1 MSFPLYAPMKNKTSA
16 FLLIYIIITALVST
30 TSCHRSEHTE
40 QQLLMMDTLS
50 DENPDTVLT
59 MLDCMDFNTMS
70 KSERMHA
77 ELLRGKAMNKAYVNF
92 TTDSVMLEVVDWYE
106 RHGNANQKMLAYYIL
121 GCAYRDLE
129 DALSALKYLNLA
141 VDAVDESDEDCDL
154 NTLMRVYSQMG
165 GLYQRVAAF
174 ENERIADM
182 HAERL
187 AWQIGDTISA
197 LRLMWLQACCL
208 FDSRNQS
215 EAIMILDSIA
225 QFTEKNGIQEDPD
238 LIYPIKT
245 DYYLERK
252 DIKCAEILLREYE
265 YKTGILTESLDTLN
279 YDMAHFYLKGKYY
292 NIAQK
297 PDSAIQMFNKLSHL
311 IELRPLYTS
320 QRHGLKEVSYQGLT
334 KAYSLKHQ
342 PDSVIKYA
350 NLYCQWNDS
359 STRAKSSEY
368 LLRYQSLYN
377 YAKVQEQAQK
387 AEQKASRL
395 RVIIIL
401 LVVFATTIVIVAW
414 LIYQKRLKKERQKQI
429 ETNKGY
435 QLLLHELEKSADELL
450 LIKTDSERFQREKE
464 SEIQK
469 LQTALAMYQDNEQSV
484 EQWSDERAIFACDIA
499 KRLHSLSSHAQK
511 ATPNELNC
519 LLVTAQNAFPKFYA
533 NITDAS
539 KGLSHTEII
548 ISILIRFQFI
558 PSEISLLL
566 GLSSQRITNLKSS
579 VNQKLF
585 GTQGAKTLDSHLMS
599 LK

>member
-1 MSFPLYAPMKNKTSA
+1 MFHFRIHYLFFPLIACILSA
-16 FLLIYIIITALVST
+16 CGPDKHAESIITEAEQLLNSKPDSALVVLEEIRDSKADWPH
-30 TSCHRSEHTE
+30 S
-40 QQLLMMDTLS
+40 QQ
-50 DENPDTVLT
+50 
-59 MLDCMDFNTMS
+59 
-70 KSERMHA
+70 MHY
-77 ELLRGKAMNKAYVNF
+77 ELVYAQAQNKAFVNF
-92 TTDSVMLEVVDWYE
+92 TTDSIVLSLVDYYE
-106 RHGNANQKMLAYYIL
+106 RHGNANEQMMANYMA

-129 DALSALKYLNLA
+129 DALSALKYLNRA
-141 VDAVDESDEDCDL
+141 VDAVDENDEDCDL

-174 ENERIADM
+174 ENERIADSN
-182 HAERL
+182 AERL
-187 AWQIGDTISA
+187 AWQICDTLSA
-197 LRLMWLQACCL
+197 LRLMRLRASTLYDALQ
-208 FDSRNQS
+208 QS
-215 EAIMILDSIA
+215 EALMILDSIV
-225 QFTEKNGIQEDPD
+225 QFCNEHGLPEQTKN
-238 LIYPIKT
+238 IYPMRIKYHIQT
-245 DYYLERK
+245 NNAS
-252 DIKCAEILLREYE
+252 CADSLLREYE
-265 YKTGILTESLDTLN
+265 SKMGIRPSTRDEDIVDIT
-279 YDMAHFYLKGKYY
+279 YFYRKGLYY
-292 NIAQK
+292 NLVEQ
-297 PDSAIQMFNKLSHL
+297 PDSAIQMFKRLLQLINK
-311 IELRPLYTS
+311 RPLYTVD
-320 QRHGLKEVSYQGLT
+320 RHELREGSYQGLT
-334 KAYSLKHQ
+334 EAYSLKHNS
-342 PDSVIKYA
+342 DSVIKYA

-359 STRAKSSEY
+359 STRAKSSEH

-377 YAKVQEQAQK
+377 YTKIQEQALK

-395 RVIIIL
+395 RVTMIL
-401 LVVFATTIVIVAW
+401 LVVMGIAIAIIAW
-414 LIYQKRLKKERQKQI
+414 SIYQKRLKKERQKQI

-435 QLLLHELEKSADELL
+435 QSLLHEIEKSAEELQL
-450 LIKTDSERFQREKE
+450 VKTDSERFQREKE

-539 KGLSHTEII
+539 KGLSHTEIV
-548 ISILIRFQFI
+548 ISILIRFRFI

>member
-1 MSFPLYAPMKNKTSA
+1 MVYLRIQHLFLPILA
-16 FLLIYIIITALVST
+16 FILFSCTDQHADSIITKAEQILNTKPDSALAVLDDIRESKEDWP
-30 TSCHRSEHTE
+30 RS
-40 QQLLMMDTLS
+40 QQM
-50 DENPDTVLT
+50 
-59 MLDCMDFNTMS
+59 
-70 KSERMHA
+70 RY
-77 ELLRGKAMNKAYVNF
+77 ELVYAQAQNKAFVNF
-92 TTDSVMLEVVDWYE
+92 TTDSIVLSLVDYYG
-106 RHGNANQKMLAYYIL
+106 RHGNANEQMMANYMA

-174 ENERIADM
+174 ENERFADM

-252 DIKCAEILLREYE
+252 EIKCVETLIREYE

-359 STRAKSSEY
+359 STRAKSSEH

-377 YAKVQEQAQK
+377 YTKIQEQALK

-414 LIYQKRLKKERQKQI
+414 SIYQKRLKKERQKQI

-435 QLLLHELEKSADELL
+435 QSLLHEIEKSAEELQL
-450 LIKTDSERFQREKE
+450 VKTDSERFLKEKE
-464 SEIQK
+464 LEIQS
-469 LQTALAMYQDNEQSV
+469 LQTALSMYQGNVQNV
-484 EQWSDERAIFACDIA
+484 EQWNNERTILQCDLVHH
-499 KRLHSLSSHAQK
+499 LHSLSAQGK
-511 ATPNELNC
+511 MATQDELDG
-519 LLVTAQNAFPKFYA
+519 LVTIAQNVFQKFHQT
-533 NITDAS
+533 ITDPT
-539 KGLSHTEII
+539 KRLSNREII
-548 ISILIRFQFI
+548 TCILIRFKFI
-558 PSEISLLL
+558 PSEIAVLTNNSY
-566 GLSSQRITNLKSS
+566 QQITNLKSS
-579 VNQKLF
+579 INKKLF
-585 GTQGAKTLDSHLMS
+585 DKKGAKTLDFHLMS

>member
-1 MSFPLYAPMKNKTSA
+1 MFHFRIHYLFFPLIACILSA
-16 FLLIYIIITALVST
+16 CGPDKHAESIITEAEQLLNSKPDSALVVLEEIRDSKADWP
-30 TSCHRSEHTE
+30 RS
-40 QQLLMMDTLS
+40 QQM
-50 DENPDTVLT
+50 
-59 MLDCMDFNTMS
+59 
-70 KSERMHA
+70 RY
-77 ELLRGKAMNKAYVNF
+77 ELVYAQAQNKAFVNF
-92 TTDSVMLEVVDWYE
+92 TTDSIVLSLVDYYG
-106 RHGNANQKMLAYYIL
+106 RHGNANEQMMANYMA

-141 VDAVDESDEDCDL
+141 VDAVDEGDEDCDL

-174 ENERIADM
+174 ESERIADS

-187 AWQIGDTISA
+187 AWQICDTLSA
-197 LRLMWLQACCL
+197 LRLMRLRASTLYDAHQPLQSL
-208 FDSRNQS
+208 
-215 EAIMILDSIA
+215 MILDSII
-225 QFTEKNGIQEDPD
+225 QFCNKHGLPEQTKI
-238 LIYPIKT
+238 IYPMRIKYHIET
-245 DYYLERK
+245 NNALSADS
-252 DIKCAEILLREYE
+252 LLREYE
-265 YKTGILTESLDTLN
+265 QKMNIQPLTPDEKIIDIT
-279 YDMAHFYLKGKYY
+279 HFYRKGLYY
-292 NIAQK
+292 NLIEQ
-297 PDSAIQMFNKLSHL
+297 PDSAIMMFQKLIRL
-311 IELRPLYTS
+311 INIRSLYTVGKYDL
-320 QRHGLKEVSYQGLT
+320 REGAFKGLSE
-334 KAYSLKHQ
+334 AYSYKHQ
-342 PDSVIKYA
+342 ADSVIKYA

-359 STRAKSSEY
+359 SIRARASEH
-368 LLRYQSLYN
+368 LLRFQSLYN
-377 YAKVQEQAQK
+377 YTKIQEQALN

-414 LIYQKRLKKERQKQI
+414 SIYQKRLKKERQKQI
-429 ETNKGY
+429 ATNKEY
-435 QLLLHELEKSADELL
+435 QLMLHELEKSAEELL
-450 LIKTDSERFQREKE
+450 LVKTDSERFQREKE

-548 ISILIRFQFI
+548 ISILIRFRFI

>member
-1 MSFPLYAPMKNKTSA
+1 MNSRLRFIYSLLGA
-16 FLLIYIIITALVST
+16 FILFSCTDKHADSIITKA
-30 TSCHRSEHTE
+30 E
-40 QQLLMMDTLS
+40 QLLNTK
-50 DENPDTVLT
+50 PDSALAVL
-59 MLDCMDFNTMS
+59 DDIRES
-70 KSERMHA
+70 KEDWPRSQQMRY
-77 ELLRGKAMNKAYVNF
+77 ELVYAQAQNKAYVNF
-92 TTDSVMLEVVDWYE
+92 TTDSIVLSLVDYYE
-106 RHGNANQKMLAYYIL
+106 RHGNANEQMMANYMA

-141 VDAVDESDEDCDL
+141 VDAVDEKDGDCDL
-154 NTLMRVYSQMG
+154 HTLMRVYSQMG

-187 AWQIGDTISA
+187 AWQIGDTLSA

-377 YAKVQEQAQK
+377 YAKVQEQALK

-435 QLLLHELEKSADELL
+435 QSLLHEIEKSAEELQL
-450 LIKTDSERFQREKE
+450 VKTDSERFLKEKE
-464 SEIQK
+464 LEIQS
-469 LQTALAMYQDNEQSV
+469 LQTALSMYQGNVQNI
-484 EQWSDERAIFACDIA
+484 EQWNNERTILQCDLVHH
-499 KRLHSLSSHAQK
+499 LHSLSAQGK
-511 ATPNELNC
+511 VATQDELDG
-519 LLVTAQNAFPKFYA
+519 LVTIAQNVFQKFHQT
-533 NITDAS
+533 ITDPT
-539 KGLSHTEII
+539 KRLSNREII
-548 ISILIRFQFI
+548 TCILIRFKFI
-558 PSEISLLL
+558 PSEIAVLTNNSY
-566 GLSSQRITNLKSS
+566 QQITNLKSTI
-579 VNQKLF
+579 NKKLF
-585 GTQGAKTLDSHLMS
+585 DKNGAKTLDSNLMS

>member
-1 MSFPLYAPMKNKTSA
+1 MVYLRIQHLFLPILA
-16 FLLIYIIITALVST
+16 FILFSCTDKHADSIITKA
-30 TSCHRSEHTE
+30 E
-40 QQLLMMDTLS
+40 QLLNTK
-50 DENPDTVLT
+50 PDSVLAV
-59 MLDCMDFNTMS
+59 LDDIRES
-70 KSERMHA
+70 KEDWPRSQQMRY
-77 ELLRGKAMNKAYVNF
+77 ELVYAQAQNKAYVNF
-92 TTDSVMLEVVDWYE
+92 TTDSIVLSLVDYYG
-106 RHGNANQKMLAYYIL
+106 RHGNANEQMMANYMA

-154 NTLMRVYSQMG
+154 STLMRVYSQMG

-174 ENERIADM
+174 ESERIADS

-187 AWQIGDTISA
+187 AWQICDTLSA
-197 LRLMWLQACCL
+197 LRLMRLRASTLYDAHQPLQSL
-208 FDSRNQS
+208 
-215 EAIMILDSIA
+215 MILDSII
-225 QFTEKNGIQEDPD
+225 QFCNKHGLPEQTKI
-238 LIYPIKT
+238 IYPMRIKYHIET
-245 DYYLERK
+245 NNALSADS
-252 DIKCAEILLREYE
+252 LLREYE
-265 YKTGILTESLDTLN
+265 QKMNIQPLTPDEKIIDIT
-279 YDMAHFYLKGKYY
+279 HFYRKGLYY
-292 NIAQK
+292 NLIEQ
-297 PDSAIQMFNKLSHL
+297 PDSAIMMFQKLIRL
-311 IELRPLYTS
+311 INIRSLYTVGKYDL
-320 QRHGLKEVSYQGLT
+320 REGAFKGLSE
-334 KAYSLKHQ
+334 AYSYKHQ
-342 PDSVIKYA
+342 ADSVIKYA

-359 STRAKSSEY
+359 SIRARASEH
-368 LLRYQSLYN
+368 LLRFQSLYN
-377 YAKVQEQAQK
+377 YTKIQEQALN

-401 LVVFATTIVIVAW
+401 LVFFATTIVIVAW
-414 LIYQKRLKKERQKQI
+414 SIYQKRLKKERQKQI
-429 ETNKGY
+429 ATNKEY
-435 QLLLHELEKSADELL
+435 QLLLHELEKSAEELL
-450 LIKTDSERFQREKE
+450 LVKTDSERFQREKE

-539 KGLSHTEII
+539 KGLSHIEII
-548 ISILIRFQFI
+548 ISILIRFRFI

>member
-1 MSFPLYAPMKNKTSA
+1 MSLPVYAPMKNKTSA
-16 FLLIYIIITALVST
+16 FLLISMIITALLCF
-30 TSCHRSEHTE
+30 TSCYRYGHAE

-59 MLDCMDFNTMS
+59 MLDRMDFSSMS
-70 KSERMHA
+70 KFERMHA
-77 ELLRGKAMNKAYVNF
+77 ELLKGKAMNKAYVNF

-129 DALSALKYLNLA
+129 DAPSALKYLNLT

-154 NTLMRVYSQMG
+154 HTLMRVYSQMG

-225 QFTEKNGIQEDPD
+225 QFTEKNGIREDPD

-297 PDSAIQMFNKLSHL
+297 PDSAIQMFNKLLHL
-311 IELRPLYTS
+311 LGQRPLYTS

-334 KAYSLKHQ
+334 EAYSLKHN

-359 STRAKSSEY
+359 STRAKSSEH
-368 LLRYQSLYN
+368 LIRYQSLYN
-377 YAKVQEQAQK
+377 YTKIQEQALK

-395 RVIIIL
+395 RLTMIL
-401 LVVFATTIVIVAW
+401 LVVIGIAIAIIVW
-414 LIYQKRLKKERQKQI
+414 SIYQKRLKKERQKQI
-429 ETNKGY
+429 ATNKEY
-435 QLLLHELEKSADELL
+435 QLLLHELEKSAEELL
-450 LIKTDSERFQREKE
+450 LVKTDSERFQREKE

-548 ISILIRFQFI
+548 ISILIRFRFI

>member
-1 MSFPLYAPMKNKTSA
+1 MVVFRKQYLFLPILA
-16 FLLIYIIITALVST
+16 FILFSCTDKHADSIITKA
-30 TSCHRSEHTE
+30 E
-40 QQLLMMDTLS
+40 QLLNTK
-50 DENPDTVLT
+50 PDSALAVL
-59 MLDCMDFNTMS
+59 DDIRES
-70 KSERMHA
+70 KEDWPRSQQMRY
-77 ELLRGKAMNKAYVNF
+77 ELVYAQAQNKAFVNF
-92 TTDSVMLEVVDWYE
+92 TTDSIVLSLVDYYE
-106 RHGNANQKMLAYYIL
+106 RHGNANEQMMANYMA

-129 DALSALKYLNLA
+129 DALSALKYLNRA
-141 VDAVDESDEDCDL
+141 VDAVDENDEDCDL
-154 NTLMRVYSQMG
+154 STLMRVYSQMG

-208 FDSRNQS
+208 YDSRNQS

-377 YAKVQEQAQK
+377 YAKVQEQALK

-435 QLLLHELEKSADELL
+435 QSLLHEIEKSAEELQL
-450 LIKTDSERFQREKE
+450 VKTDSERFLKEKE
-464 SEIQK
+464 LEIQS
-469 LQTALAMYQDNEQSV
+469 LQTALSMYQGNVQNV
-484 EQWSDERAIFACDIA
+484 EQWNNERTILQCDLVHH
-499 KRLHSLSSHAQK
+499 LHSLSAQGK
-511 ATPNELNC
+511 VATQDELDG
-519 LLVTAQNAFPKFYA
+519 LVTIAQNVFQKFHQT
-533 NITDAS
+533 ITDPT
-539 KGLSHTEII
+539 KRLSNREII
-548 ISILIRFQFI
+548 TCILIRFKFI
-558 PSEISLLL
+558 PSEIAVLTNNSY
-566 GLSSQRITNLKSS
+566 QQITNLKSTI
-579 VNQKLF
+579 NKKLF
-585 GTQGAKTLDSHLMS
+585 DKKGAKTLDSNLMS

>member
-1 MSFPLYAPMKNKTSA
+1 MYRTIKTILLLPILA
-16 FLLIYIIITALVST
+16 FILFSCTDKHADSIITKA
-30 TSCHRSEHTE
+30 E
-40 QQLLMMDTLS
+40 QLLNTK
-50 DENPDTVLT
+50 PDSALAVL
-59 MLDCMDFNTMS
+59 DDIRES
-70 KSERMHA
+70 KEDWPRSQQMRY
-77 ELLRGKAMNKAYVNF
+77 ELVYAQAQNKAFVNF
-92 TTDSVMLEVVDWYE
+92 TTDSIVLSLVDYYE
-106 RHGNANQKMLAYYIL
+106 RHGNANEQMMANYMA

-154 NTLMRVYSQMG
+154 NTLMSVYSQMG

-208 FDSRNQS
+208 YDSRNQS
-215 EAIMILDSIA
+215 QAIMILDSIA

-252 DIKCAEILLREYE
+252 EIKCVETLIREYE

-279 YDMAHFYLKGKYY
+279 YDMAHFYRKGKYY

-297 PDSAIQMFNKLSHL
+297 PDSAIQMFNKLLHL
-311 IELRPLYTS
+311 LGQRPLYTS

-334 KAYSLKHQ
+334 EAYSLKHN

-359 STRAKSSEY
+359 STRAKSSEH

-377 YAKVQEQAQK
+377 YAKIQDQALK

-395 RVIIIL
+395 RVTMIL
-401 LVVFATTIVIVAW
+401 LVVIGIAIAIIVW
-414 LIYQKRLKKERQKQI
+414 SIYQERLKKERQKQI
-429 ETNKGY
+429 ATNKEY
-435 QLLLHELEKSADELL
+435 QLLMHELERAAEELL
-450 LIKTDSERFQREKE
+450 LVKTDSERFLKEKD
-464 SEIQK
+464 SEIHS
-469 LQTALAMYQDNEQSV
+469 LQTSLSMYQGNTLDV
-484 EQWSDERAIFACDIA
+484 EQWNNERTILQCDLVHH
-499 KRLHSLSSHAQK
+499 LHSLSAQGK
-511 ATPNELNC
+511 VATQNELDG
-519 LLVTAQNAFPKFYA
+519 LVTIAQNVFQKFHQT
-533 NITDAS
+533 ITDPT
-539 KGLSHTEII
+539 KRLSNREII
-548 ISILIRFQFI
+548 TCILIRFKFI
-558 PSEISLLL
+558 PSEIAVLTNNSY
-566 GLSSQRITNLKSS
+566 QQITNLKSTI
-579 VNQKLF
+579 NKKLF
-585 GTQGAKTLDSHLMS
+585 DKKGAKTLDSNLMS

>member
-1 MSFPLYAPMKNKTSA
+1 MVVFRKQYLFLPILA
-16 FLLIYIIITALVST
+16 FILFSCTDKHADSIITKA
-30 TSCHRSEHTE
+30 E
-40 QQLLMMDTLS
+40 QLLSTK
-50 DENPDTVLT
+50 PDSALAVL
-59 MLDCMDFNTMS
+59 DDIRKS
-70 KSERMHA
+70 KEDWPRSQQMRY
-77 ELLRGKAMNKAYVNF
+77 ELVYAQAQNKAFVNF
-92 TTDSVMLEVVDWYE
+92 TTDSIVLSLVDYYE
-106 RHGNANQKMLAYYIL
+106 RHGNANEQMMANYMA

-154 NTLMRVYSQMG
+154 NTLMSVYSQMG

-208 FDSRNQS
+208 YDSRNQS
-215 EAIMILDSIA
+215 QAIMILDSIA

-252 DIKCAEILLREYE
+252 EIKCVETLIREYE

-279 YDMAHFYLKGKYY
+279 YDMAHFYRKGKYY

-297 PDSAIQMFNKLSHL
+297 PDSAIQMFNKLLHL
-311 IELRPLYTS
+311 LGQRPLYTS

-334 KAYSLKHQ
+334 EAYSLKHN

-350 NLYCQWNDS
+350 KLYCQWNDS
-359 STRAKSSEY
+359 STRAKSSEH

-377 YAKVQEQAQK
+377 YAKIQDQALK

-395 RVIIIL
+395 RVTMIL
-401 LVVFATTIVIVAW
+401 LVVIGIAIAIIVW
-414 LIYQKRLKKERQKQI
+414 SIYQERLKKERQKQI
-429 ETNKGY
+429 ATNKEY
-435 QLLLHELEKSADELL
+435 QLLMHKLERAAEELL
-450 LIKTDSERFQREKE
+450 LVKTDSERFLKEKD
-464 SEIQK
+464 SEIHS
-469 LQTALAMYQDNEQSV
+469 LQTSLSMYQGNTLDV
-484 EQWSDERAIFACDIA
+484 EQWNNERTILQCDLVHH
-499 KRLHSLSSHAQK
+499 LHSLSAQGK
-511 ATPNELNC
+511 VATQNELDG
-519 LLVTAQNAFPKFYA
+519 LVTIAQNVFQKFHQT
-533 NITDAS
+533 ITDPT
-539 KGLSHTEII
+539 KRLSNREII
-548 ISILIRFQFI
+548 TCILIRFKFI
-558 PSEISLLL
+558 PSEIAVLTNNSY
-566 GLSSQRITNLKSS
+566 QQITNLKSTI
-579 VNQKLF
+579 NKKLF
-585 GTQGAKTLDSHLMS
+585 DKNGAKTLDSNLMS

>member
-1 MSFPLYAPMKNKTSA
+1 MAHFRIHYLSLFMLA
-16 FLLIYIIITALVST
+16 FILSSCTDKHADSLIA
-30 TSCHRSEHTE
+30 EA
-40 QQLLMMDTLS
+40 QQLLNTK
-50 DENPDTVLT
+50 PDSAIVVLDSVRGNKT
-59 MLDCMDFNTMS
+59 DWPRSQQM
-70 KSERMHA
+70 RY
-77 ELLRGKAMNKAYVNF
+77 ELVYAQAQNKAYVNF
-92 TTDSVMLEVVDWYE
+92 TTDSIVLSLVDYYN
-106 RHGNANQKMLAYYIL
+106 RHGNANEQMMANYMA

-129 DALSALKYLNLA
+129 DALSALKYLNRA

-174 ENERIADM
+174 ENERIADSN
-182 HAERL
+182 AERL
-187 AWQIGDTISA
+187 AWQICDTLSA
-197 LRLMWLQACCL
+197 LRLMWAQACCL
-208 FDSRNQS
+208 YDSRNQS

-292 NIAQK
+292 NITQK
-297 PDSAIQMFNKLSHL
+297 PDSAIQMFNKLLHL
-311 IELRPLYTS
+311 LGQRPLYTS

-334 KAYSLKHQ
+334 EAYSLKHN

-359 STRAKSSEY
+359 STRAKSSEH

-377 YAKVQEQAQK
+377 YTKIQEQALK

-414 LIYQKRLKKERQKQI
+414 SIYQKRLKKERQKQI

-435 QLLLHELEKSADELL
+435 QSLLHEIEKSAEELQL
-450 LIKTDSERFQREKE
+450 VKTDSERFLKEKE
-464 SEIQK
+464 LEIQS
-469 LQTALAMYQDNEQSV
+469 LQTALSMYQGNVQNV
-484 EQWSDERAIFACDIA
+484 EQWNNERTILQCDLVHH
-499 KRLHSLSSHAQK
+499 LHSLSAQGK
-511 ATPNELNC
+511 VATQDELDG
-519 LLVTAQNAFPKFYA
+519 LVTIAQNVFQKFHQT
-533 NITDAS
+533 ITDPT
-539 KGLSHTEII
+539 KRLSNREII
-548 ISILIRFQFI
+548 TCILIRFKFI
-558 PSEISLLL
+558 PSEIAVLTNNSY
-566 GLSSQRITNLKSS
+566 QQITNLKST
-579 VNQKLF
+579 VNKKLF
-585 GTQGAKTLDSHLMS
+585 DKKGAKTLDSNLMS

>member
-1 MSFPLYAPMKNKTSA
+1 MSFPLYVPMKNKTSV
-16 FLLIYIIITALVST
+16 FLLIYIIITALIST

-50 DENPDTVLT
+50 DVNPNTVLL
-59 MLDCMDFNTMS
+59 MLDSMDLSTMS
-70 KSERMHA
+70 RSERMHA

-174 ENERIADM
+174 ENERIADSN
-182 HAERL
+182 AERL

-208 FDSRNQS
+208 YDSRNQS
-215 EAIMILDSIA
+215 QAIMILDSIA

-297 PDSAIQMFNKLSHL
+297 PDSAIQMFNKLLHL
-311 IELRPLYTS
+311 LGQRPLYTS
-320 QRHGLKEVSYQGLT
+320 QRHGLKEVCYQGLT
-334 KAYSLKHQ
+334 EAYSLKHN

-359 STRAKSSEY
+359 STRAKSSEH

-377 YAKVQEQAQK
+377 YTKIQEQALK
-387 AEQKASRL
+387 AEQKASHL
-395 RVIIIL
+395 RVTMIL
-401 LVVFATTIVIVAW
+401 LVVIGIAIAIIVW
-414 LIYQKRLKKERQKQI
+414 SIYQKRLKKERQKQI

-435 QLLLHELEKSADELL
+435 QSLLHEIEKSAEELQL
-450 LIKTDSERFQREKE
+450 VKTDSERFQREKE

-499 KRLHSLSSHAQK
+499 KHLHSLSSHAQN
-511 ATPNELNC
+511 ATPNELNS
-519 LLVTAQNAFPKFYA
+519 LLDTAQNAFPKFYA

>member
-1 MSFPLYAPMKNKTSA
+1 
-16 FLLIYIIITALVST
+16 
-30 TSCHRSEHTE
+30 
-40 QQLLMMDTLS
+40 MMDTLS

-59 MLDCMDFNTMS
+59 MLDCMDFNAMS

-106 RHGNANQKMLAYYIL
+106 RHGNANQKMMAYYIL

-174 ENERIADM
+174 ENERIADSN
-182 HAERL
+182 AERL
-187 AWQIGDTISA
+187 AWQICDTLSA
-197 LRLMWLQACCL
+197 LRLMRLRASTLYDALQ
-208 FDSRNQS
+208 QS
-215 EAIMILDSIA
+215 EALMILDSIV
-225 QFTEKNGIQEDPD
+225 QFCNEHGLPEQTKN
-238 LIYPIKT
+238 IYPMRIKYHIQT
-245 DYYLERK
+245 NNAS
-252 DIKCAEILLREYE
+252 CADSLLREYE
-265 YKTGILTESLDTLN
+265 SKMGIRPSTQDEDIVDIT
-279 YDMAHFYLKGKYY
+279 YFYRKGLYY
-292 NIAQK
+292 NLVEQ
-297 PDSAIQMFNKLSHL
+297 PDSAIQMFKRLLQLINK
-311 IELRPLYTS
+311 RPLYTVG
-320 QRHGLKEVSYQGLT
+320 RHELREGSYQGLT
-334 KAYSLKHQ
+334 EAYSLKHN

-359 STRAKSSEY
+359 STRAKSSEH

-377 YAKVQEQAQK
+377 YTKIQEQALK
-387 AEQKASRL
+387 AEQKASHL
-395 RVIIIL
+395 RVTMIL
-401 LVVFATTIVIVAW
+401 LVVIGIAIAIIVW
-414 LIYQKRLKKERQKQI
+414 SIYQKRLKKERQKQI
-429 ETNKGY
+429 ATNKEY

-450 LIKTDSERFQREKE
+450 LVKTDSERFQREKE

-539 KGLSHTEII
+539 KGLSHTEIT
-548 ISILIRFQFI
+548 ISILIRFRFI

>member
-1 MSFPLYAPMKNKTSA
+1 MAHFRIHYLSLFILA
-16 FLLIYIIITALVST
+16 FILFSCTDKHADSIITKA
-30 TSCHRSEHTE
+30 E
-40 QQLLMMDTLS
+40 QLLNTK
-50 DENPDTVLT
+50 PDSALAVL
-59 MLDCMDFNTMS
+59 DDIRES
-70 KSERMHA
+70 KEDWPRSQQMRY
-77 ELLRGKAMNKAYVNF
+77 ELVYAQAQNKAYVNF
-92 TTDSVMLEVVDWYE
+92 TTDSIVLSLVDYYG
-106 RHGNANQKMLAYYIL
+106 RHGNANEQMMANYMA

-154 NTLMRVYSQMG
+154 STLMRVYSQMG

-174 ENERIADM
+174 ESERIADS

-187 AWQIGDTISA
+187 AWQICDTLSA
-197 LRLMWLQACCL
+197 LRLMRLRASTLYDAHQPLQSL
-208 FDSRNQS
+208 
-215 EAIMILDSIA
+215 MILDSII
-225 QFTEKNGIQEDPD
+225 QFCNKHGLPEQTKI
-238 LIYPIKT
+238 IYPMRIKYHIET
-245 DYYLERK
+245 NNALSADS
-252 DIKCAEILLREYE
+252 LLREYE
-265 YKTGILTESLDTLN
+265 QKMNIQPLTPDEKIIDIT
-279 YDMAHFYLKGKYY
+279 HFYRKGLYY
-292 NIAQK
+292 NLIEQ
-297 PDSAIQMFNKLSHL
+297 PDSAIMMFQKLIRL
-311 IELRPLYTS
+311 INIRSLYTVGKYDL
-320 QRHGLKEVSYQGLT
+320 REGAFKGLSE
-334 KAYSLKHQ
+334 AYSYKHQ
-342 PDSVIKYA
+342 ADSVIKYA

-359 STRAKSSEY
+359 SIRARASEH
-368 LLRYQSLYN
+368 LLRFQSLYN
-377 YAKVQEQAQK
+377 YTKIQEQALN

-401 LVVFATTIVIVAW
+401 LVFFATTIVIVAW
-414 LIYQKRLKKERQKQI
+414 SIYQKRLKKERQKQI
-429 ETNKGY
+429 ATNKEY

-450 LIKTDSERFQREKE
+450 LVKTDSERFQREKE

-469 LQTALAMYQDNEQSV
+469 LQTALAIYQDNEQSV

-548 ISILIRFQFI
+548 ISILIRFRFI

>member
-1 MSFPLYAPMKNKTSA
+1 MVYLRIQYLFLPILAFILFSCTDKHADSIITKAEQLLNTKPDSA
-16 FLLIYIIITALVST
+16 FAVLDDIRESKEDWPRSQQMRYELVYA
-30 TSCHRSEHTE
+30 
-40 QQLLMMDTLS
+40 QAQ
-50 DENPDTVLT
+50 
-59 MLDCMDFNTMS
+59 
-70 KSERMHA
+70 
-77 ELLRGKAMNKAYVNF
+77 NKAFVNF
-92 TTDSVMLEVVDWYE
+92 TTDSIVLSLVDYYG
-106 RHGNANQKMLAYYIL
+106 RHGNANEQMMANYMA

-141 VDAVDESDEDCDL
+141 VDAVDEGDEDCDL

-174 ENERIADM
+174 ESERIADS

-187 AWQIGDTISA
+187 AWQICDTLSA
-197 LRLMWLQACCL
+197 LRLMRLRASTLYDAHQPLQSL
-208 FDSRNQS
+208 
-215 EAIMILDSIA
+215 MILDSII
-225 QFTEKNGIQEDPD
+225 QFCNKHGLPEQTKI
-238 LIYPIKT
+238 IYPMRIKYHIET
-245 DYYLERK
+245 NNALSADS
-252 DIKCAEILLREYE
+252 LLREYE
-265 YKTGILTESLDTLN
+265 QKMNIQPLTPDEKIIDIT
-279 YDMAHFYLKGKYY
+279 HFYRKGLYY
-292 NIAQK
+292 NLIEQ
-297 PDSAIQMFNKLSHL
+297 PDSAIMMFQKLIRL
-311 IELRPLYTS
+311 INIRSLYTVGKYDL
-320 QRHGLKEVSYQGLT
+320 REGAFKGLSE
-334 KAYSLKHQ
+334 AYSYKHQ
-342 PDSVIKYA
+342 ADSVIKYA

-359 STRAKSSEY
+359 SIRARASEH
-368 LLRYQSLYN
+368 LLRFQSLYN
-377 YAKVQEQAQK
+377 YTKIQEQALN

-414 LIYQKRLKKERQKQI
+414 SIYQKRLKKERQKQI
-429 ETNKGY
+429 ATNKEY

-450 LIKTDSERFQREKE
+450 LVKTDSERFQREKE

-548 ISILIRFQFI
+548 ISILIRFRFI

-585 GTQGAKTLDSHLMS
+585 GTQGAKTLYSHLMS

>member
-1 MSFPLYAPMKNKTSA
+1 MVYLRIQHLFLPILA
-16 FLLIYIIITALVST
+16 FILFSCTDQHADSIITKAEQILNTKPDSALAVLDDIRESKEDWP
-30 TSCHRSEHTE
+30 RS
-40 QQLLMMDTLS
+40 QQM
-50 DENPDTVLT
+50 
-59 MLDCMDFNTMS
+59 
-70 KSERMHA
+70 RY
-77 ELLRGKAMNKAYVNF
+77 ELVYAQAQNKAYVNF
-92 TTDSVMLEVVDWYE
+92 TTDSIVLSLVDYYG
-106 RHGNANQKMLAYYIL
+106 RHGNANEQMMANYMA

-154 NTLMRVYSQMG
+154 STLMRVYSQMG

-174 ENERIADM
+174 ESERIADS

-187 AWQIGDTISA
+187 AWQICDTLSA
-197 LRLMWLQACCL
+197 LRLMRLRASTLYDAHHPLQSL
-208 FDSRNQS
+208 
-215 EAIMILDSIA
+215 MILDSII
-225 QFTEKNGIQEDPD
+225 QFCNKHGLPEQTKI
-238 LIYPIKT
+238 IYPMRIKYHIET
-245 DYYLERK
+245 NNALSADS
-252 DIKCAEILLREYE
+252 LLREYE
-265 YKTGILTESLDTLN
+265 QKMNIQPLTPDEKIIDIT
-279 YDMAHFYLKGKYY
+279 HFYRKGLYY
-292 NIAQK
+292 NLIEQ
-297 PDSAIQMFNKLSHL
+297 PDSAIMMFQKLIRL
-311 IELRPLYTS
+311 INIRSLYTVGKYDL
-320 QRHGLKEVSYQGLT
+320 REGAFKGLSE
-334 KAYSLKHQ
+334 AYSYKHQ
-342 PDSVIKYA
+342 ADSVIKYA

-359 STRAKSSEY
+359 SIRARASEH
-368 LLRYQSLYN
+368 LLRFQSLYN
-377 YAKVQEQAQK
+377 YTKIQEQALN

-401 LVVFATTIVIVAW
+401 LVFFATTIVIVAW
-414 LIYQKRLKKERQKQI
+414 SIYQKRLKKERQKQI
-429 ETNKGY
+429 ATNKEY
-435 QLLLHELEKSADELL
+435 QLLLHELEKSAEELL
-450 LIKTDSERFQREKE
+450 LVKTDSERFQREKE

-548 ISILIRFQFI
+548 ISILIRFRFI

>member
-1 MSFPLYAPMKNKTSA
+1 MKNKTSA
-16 FLLIYIIITALVST
+16 FLLIYIIITALLGA
-30 TSCHRSEHTE
+30 TSCYRSEHTE

-59 MLDCMDFNTMS
+59 MLDCMDFNAMS

-106 RHGNANQKMLAYYIL
+106 RHGNANQKMMAYYIL

-174 ENERIADM
+174 ENERIADSN
-182 HAERL
+182 AERL
-187 AWQIGDTISA
+187 AWQICDTLSA
-197 LRLMWLQACCL
+197 LRLMRLRASTLYDALQ
-208 FDSRNQS
+208 QS
-215 EAIMILDSIA
+215 EALMILDSIV
-225 QFTEKNGIQEDPD
+225 QFCNEHGLPEQTKN
-238 LIYPIKT
+238 IYPMRIKYHIQT
-245 DYYLERK
+245 NNAS
-252 DIKCAEILLREYE
+252 CADSLLREYE
-265 YKTGILTESLDTLN
+265 SKMGIRPSTQDEDIVDIT
-279 YDMAHFYLKGKYY
+279 YFYRKGLYY
-292 NIAQK
+292 NLVEQ
-297 PDSAIQMFNKLSHL
+297 PDSAIQMFKRLLQLINK
-311 IELRPLYTS
+311 RPLYTVG
-320 QRHGLKEVSYQGLT
+320 RHELREGSYQGLT
-334 KAYSLKHQ
+334 EAYSLKHN

-377 YAKVQEQAQK
+377 YAKVQEQALK

-548 ISILIRFQFI
+548 ISILIRFRFI

-579 VNQKLF
+579 VNQKMF

>member
-1 MSFPLYAPMKNKTSA
+1 MKNKTSA
-16 FLLIYIIITALVST
+16 FLLISMIITALLGA
-30 TSCHRSEHTE
+30 TSCYRSEHTE

-59 MLDCMDFNTMS
+59 MLDSMDFNAMS

-106 RHGNANQKMLAYYIL
+106 RHGNANQKMMAYYIL

-154 NTLMRVYSQMG
+154 STLMRVYSQMG

-197 LRLMWLQACCL
+197 LRLMWAQACCL
-208 FDSRNQS
+208 YDSRNQS

-225 QFTEKNGIQEDPD
+225 QITEKNGFQKDPD

-252 DIKCAEILLREYE
+252 EIKCVETLIREYE

-279 YDMAHFYLKGKYY
+279 YDMAHFYRKGKYY

-297 PDSAIQMFNKLSHL
+297 PDSAIQMFNKLLHL
-311 IELRPLYTS
+311 LGQRPLYTS
-320 QRHGLKEVSYQGLT
+320 QRYGLKEVSYQGLAE
-334 KAYSLKHQ
+334 AYSLQHQ
-342 PDSVIKYA
+342 HDSVIKYA

-359 STRAKSSEY
+359 STRAKSSEH

-377 YAKVQEQAQK
+377 YTKIQEQALK
-387 AEQKASRL
+387 AEQKASHL
-395 RVIIIL
+395 RVTMIL
-401 LVVFATTIVIVAW
+401 LVVIGMAIAIIVW
-414 LIYQKRLKKERQKQI
+414 SIYQKRLKKERQKQI
-429 ETNKGY
+429 ATNKEY

-450 LIKTDSERFQREKE
+450 LVKTDSERFQREKE

-499 KRLHSLSSHAQK
+499 KHLHSLSSHAQK

-548 ISILIRFQFI
+548 ISILIRFRFI

>member
-1 MSFPLYAPMKNKTSA
+1 MVVFRKQYLFLPILA
-16 FLLIYIIITALVST
+16 FILFSCTDKHADSIITKA
-30 TSCHRSEHTE
+30 E
-40 QQLLMMDTLS
+40 QLLSTK
-50 DENPDTVLT
+50 PDSALAVL
-59 MLDCMDFNTMS
+59 DDIRES
-70 KSERMHA
+70 KEDWPRSQQMRY
-77 ELLRGKAMNKAYVNF
+77 ELVYAQAQNKAYVNF
-92 TTDSVMLEVVDWYE
+92 TTDSIALELVDYYE
-106 RHGNANQKMLAYYIL
+106 RHGNANEQMMANYMA

-141 VDAVDESDEDCDL
+141 VDAVDEGDEDCDL

-377 YAKVQEQAQK
+377 YAKVQEQALK

-435 QLLLHELEKSADELL
+435 QSLLHEIEKSAEELQL
-450 LIKTDSERFQREKE
+450 VKTDSERFLKEKE
-464 SEIQK
+464 LEIQN
-469 LQTALAMYQDNEQSV
+469 LQTVLSMYQGNVQNV
-484 EQWSDERAIFACDIA
+484 EQWNNERTILQCDLVHH
-499 KRLHSLSSHAQK
+499 LHSLSAQGK
-511 ATPNELNC
+511 VATQDELDG
-519 LLVTAQNAFPKFYA
+519 LITIAQNVFQKFHQT
-533 NITDAS
+533 ITDPT
-539 KGLSHTEII
+539 KRLSNREII
-548 ISILIRFQFI
+548 TCILIRFKFI
-558 PSEISLLL
+558 PSEIAVLTNNSY
-566 GLSSQRITNLKSS
+566 QQITNLKSTI
-579 VNQKLF
+579 NKKLF
-585 GTQGAKTLDSHLMS
+585 DKNGAKTLDYNLMS

>member
-1 MSFPLYAPMKNKTSA
+1 MSLPVYAPMKNKTSA
-16 FLLIYIIITALVST
+16 FLLISMIITALVSA
-30 TSCHRSEHTE
+30 TSCHRSGHTE

-50 DENPDTVLT
+50 DENPDTVLA
-59 MLDCMDFNTMS
+59 MLDCMDFNAMS

-77 ELLRGKAMNKAYVNF
+77 ELLRGKVMNKAYVNF

-129 DALSALKYLNLA
+129 DAPSALKYLNLA
-141 VDAVDESDEDCDL
+141 VDAVDEKDEDCDL
-154 NTLMRVYSQMG
+154 HTLMRVYSQMG

-187 AWQIGDTISA
+187 AWQIGDTLSA
-197 LRLMWLQACCL
+197 LRLMWAQACCL
-208 FDSRNQS
+208 YDSRNQS
-215 EAIMILDSIA
+215 QAIMILDSIDM
-225 QFTEKNGIQEDPD
+225 FTRKNGMREQTKI
-238 LIYPIKT
+238 LYPMRI
-245 DYYLERK
+245 DYHL
-252 DIKCAEILLREYE
+252 DIKDVKGADSLLREYE
-265 YKTGILTESLDTLN
+265 YKMGIRPDSPDEEI
-279 YDMAHFYLKGKYY
+279 YDIAHFYRKGRYDLLIQSP
-292 NIAQK
+292 N
-297 PDSAIQMFNKLSHL
+297 SAIQMFQRYLHL
-311 IELRPLYTS
+311 IENRSFYNGIQHSLR
-320 QRHGLKEVSYQGLT
+320 EVCYQGLT
-334 KAYSLKHQ
+334 EAYSLKHQ

-359 STRAKSSEY
+359 STRAKSSEH

-377 YAKVQEQAQK
+377 YAKIQDQALK

-395 RVIIIL
+395 RVTMIL
-401 LVVFATTIVIVAW
+401 LVVIGIAIAIIVW
-414 LIYQKRLKKERQKQI
+414 SIYQERLKKERQKQI
-429 ETNKGY
+429 ATNKEY
-435 QLLLHELEKSADELL
+435 QLLLHELEKSAEELL
-450 LIKTDSERFQREKE
+450 LVKTDSERFQREKE

-548 ISILIRFQFI
+548 ISILIRFRFI